1 MTVVVINQ
9 GKVYFLNFKKLPS
22 IYNHSFHLLRAS
34 ASGIL

>member
-9 GKVYFLNFKKLPS
+9 GKVYFLNLKKLPS